1 MKIESRVLL
10 NRTEFTEPLI
20 AEAKRVAALG
30 GSFAMK
36 TVYSDAWYLVVT
48 VNYPHNFSRDIAKT
62 KGETP

>member
-48 VNYPHNFSRDIAKT
+48 INYPENFSSDIAKAE
-62 KGETP
+62 GQA